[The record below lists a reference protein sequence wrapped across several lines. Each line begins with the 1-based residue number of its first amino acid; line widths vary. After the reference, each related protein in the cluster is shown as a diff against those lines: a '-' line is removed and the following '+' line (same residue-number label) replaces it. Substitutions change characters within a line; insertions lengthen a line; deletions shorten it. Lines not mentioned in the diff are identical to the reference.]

1 MPLLPL
7 KVATSGSTGSGVFL
21 SMHSMYFQLFTQI
34 SCLVSVVL
42 VLSQWRRVRH
52 KGLWDVNEWEQKCN
66 LLHFGSLL
74 VYTKEKWIQSSLI
87 VSGNPAGF
95 DGCHPNI
102 PTVRFGRM
110 YPDMSRSTSVSHHP
124 PTHGCTSHLLA
135 WHALVQCSP
144 AFGEKSLL
152 DLLGDQTLWLTWC
165 GLTYIQEAASVL
177 ETEPRKKCFSL
188 ISGILMSNESV
199 TQAPNQ
205 EPFLSIVTDNASPF

>member
-7 KVATSGSTGSGVFL
+7 KVAMSGSTGSGVFL

-66 LLHFGSLL
+66 LLDFGSLL

-102 PTVRFGRM
+102 PTLWDLGECIQICPDRQV
-110 YPDMSRSTSVSHHP
+110 YPIIHQHKALQATFWRDTLWFSA
-124 PTHGCTSHLLA
+124 HLL
-135 WHALVQCSP
+135 
-144 AFGEKSLL
+144 
-152 DLLGDQTLWLTWC
+152 LGRKASWTCWVIRLC
-165 GLTYIQEAASVL
+165 GWPGVA
-177 ETEPRKKCFSL
+177 
-188 ISGILMSNESV
+188 
-199 TQAPNQ
+199 
-205 EPFLSIVTDNASPF
+205 